1 MKKGIEIL
9 CTLGPSTLNR
19 DFLEFSNKNVT
30 LLRLNMSHI
39 EIDKLK
45 KIILFI
51 RRFSKVPIC
60 IDTEGAQIGTKVKK
74 SRKYREKEK
83 LSIFKNKGNF
93 KIYPPKVF
101 EKIKK
106 NDFLSIG
113 FDTLKVRVAAVN
125 SKKIYGEILEEGLLA
140 NNMGYI

>member
-1 MKKGIEIL
+1 M
-9 CTLGPSTLNR
+9 
-19 DFLEFSNKNVT
+19 
-30 LLRLNMSHI
+30 
-39 EIDKLK
+39 
-45 KIILFI
+45 
-51 RRFSKVPIC
+51 PIC
-60 IDTEGAQIGTKVKK
+60 IDTEGAQIRTKVKK

-140 NNMGYI
+140 NNMGVHLINRKIKLNFITEKDKKANANPLEKRRGFSRAGFLSFSKRQKSGSAGFPVF